1 MSEATPGP
9 ESAAGQTDASSNS
22 ASEQDFIKIVPLP
35 KIVFFYPT
43 AIIALACGIVMSLT
57 GDVSVSDP
65 GAWPKLAG
73 WVFMAV
79 FTANILIISFDFPG
93 IKFLLVCAVLVVI
106 ILGLALTSV
115 YYEDLI
121 PGVGVEL
128 NKILLVAGAH
138 FYYFTSVML
147 TTVIIASA
155 AIAHWT
161 DVWYLHSNELVH
173 KRGILG
179 DVEKYPTINL
189 RVTKE
194 INDLFEF
201 FLLMSGSLVLQPTTT
216 DRPIVLENVW
226 RINHREKRIRDL
238 LSTWRIDST

>member
-9 ESAAGQTDASSNS
+9 DSSAGQPDNASLPP
-22 ASEQDFIKIVPLP
+22 EQDFIKIVPLP

-43 AIIALACGIVMSLT
+43 AICALFCGIVMSLA
-57 GDVSVSDP
+57 GDVNVANPSEAV
-65 GAWPKLAG
+65 KLAG
-73 WVFMAV
+73 WTFMAI

-93 IKFLLVCAVLVVI
+93 IKFLLVCATLVAC
-106 ILGLALTSV
+106 ILATALVSV
-115 YYEDLI
+115 YYQDLI
-121 PGVGVEL
+121 PGLSEL
-128 NKILLVAGAH
+128 LGKVRLVAGAH
-138 FYYFTSVML
+138 FYFFTSIML
-147 TTVIIASA
+147 TTVIITSV
-155 AIAHWT
+155 AIALWT

-201 FLLMSGSLVLQPTTT
+201 FLLWSGTLVLQPTTT
-216 DRPIVLENVW
+216 DRPIVLENVL
-226 RINHREKRIRDL
+226 RINHKEKRIRDL
-238 LSTWRIDST
+238 LSKWRIDVT